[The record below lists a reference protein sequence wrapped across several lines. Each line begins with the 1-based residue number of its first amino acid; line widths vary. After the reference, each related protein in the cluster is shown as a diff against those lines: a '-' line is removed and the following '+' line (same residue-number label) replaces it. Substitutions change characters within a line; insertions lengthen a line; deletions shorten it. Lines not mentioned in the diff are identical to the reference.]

1 MARQPTP
8 TLTADSIADALD
20 RLRETT
26 PLIHNITNY
35 VVMNTTA
42 NALLAIGAAPA
53 MVHAADEVEEFA
65 GLASALVVNIGT
77 LSSDWVASM
86 KLAVTAANRR
96 GLPWVLDPV
105 AAGATAFRTETA
117 ATLARRGPA
126 VVRANAS
133 EALAMAGAADA
144 LPRGVDSAHSSE
156 EALERARAAAAELGT
171 VMAITG
177 ATDQITD
184 GRRLVTLANGHPM
197 MTRVTGLGCTAS
209 ALVAAMLGAGL
220 PPFEAAV
227 AGLAVLGVAGE
238 VAALNAPGPGSLQLD
253 LIDCLYRLDRE
264 TLRSRLVM
272 TCDAPSISA
281 SIS

>member
-177 ATDQITD
+177 ATDRITD

-253 LIDCLYRLDRE
+253 LIDSLYRLDRE
-264 TLRSRLVM
+264 TLRNRLVM